1 MANWRDSVD
10 KTLKEHLELQ
20 IKEASKYSEAYE
32 KAKNKGQ
39 AQLWISI
46 SNLSREIFNLELKL
60 KFLEGALKDIAS
72 ELKNLREQN
81 EKSKQIE
88 PILSDLNIQSDI
100 PDIKI
105 EESSNKQP
113 KEKKPKEKKAR
124 ITKKPRQKKIS
135 SKRTKKEK
143 PKKR

>member
-113 KEKKPKEKKAR
+113 KEKKPKEKKA
-124 ITKKPRQKKIS
+124 KQKKVS